1 MGAGSSTLLLEGGGT
16 LAAQE
21 LPSKMKSLVM
31 KPSTLTMTRAGKVW
45 FCGKVQER
53 IPVLEDGTLQV
64 LGTPLM
70 VGEPGESPLSGTFAG
85 LTESG
90 ALQLRLADG
99 STRVIHAGEVRLA
112 GPDR

>member
-1 MGAGSSTLLLEGGGT
+1 MGVSMGAGSSTLLLDGGGT

-21 LPSKMKSLVM
+21 LPSKMKSLVI

-70 VGEPGESPLSGTFAG
+70 VTSKSMPLGSM
-85 LTESG
+85 
-90 ALQLRLADG
+90 ALG
-99 STRVIHAGEVRLA
+99 SMVKLM
-112 GPDR
+112 

>member
-1 MGAGSSTLLLEGGGT
+1 MA
-16 LAAQE
+16 
-21 LPSKMKSLVM
+21 PIVRRW
-31 KPSTLTMTRAGKVW
+31 LTVAH
-45 FCGKVQER
+45 
-53 IPVLEDGTLQV
+53 P

-70 VGEPGESPLSGTFAG
+70 VGEPGELPLSGTFAG

-99 STRVIHAGEVRLA
+99 STRTIHAGEVRLA